1 MCKRLL
7 QSSTTSHPHAVQDRA
22 CDGAALDV
30 RLAKF
35 CAIIYVVTNPLSEKI
50 PTPKDQLD
58 AQDRLI
64 IIRVK
69 IERAKKH
76 LRDLAAE
83 ILTLTHTT
91 IVHRD
96 PKTGV
101 PPNPITFMW
110 NPDFKTV
117 PTLSFDVVA
126 ISGDIIHNLRSAL
139 DHLAHQL
146 VFVGSPHL
154 TTSTI
159 SRNIGFPI
167 AESMAKYEA
176 IKVGKVE
183 GMRPEAKKA
192 IDRLKPYKGGNDPLW
207 RVHELDNIDKHRALF
222 TVAHDFLFTSD
233 WFGGA
238 YLMKAENPTFPG
250 VEPNVEQ
257 DIQVEIE
264 KAISKSGVAGPDTL
278 LPSLHD
284 LVDVVENL
292 VLGFKPL
299 LE

>member
-1 MCKRLL
+1 MRY
-7 QSSTTSHPHAVQDRA
+7 A
-22 CDGAALDV
+22 
-30 RLAKF
+30 
-35 CAIIYVVTNPLSEKI
+35 EKV
-50 PTPKDQLD
+50 PTLKDHLD

-64 IIRVK
+64 LIQVK

-76 LRDLAAE
+76 LRDLASE
-83 ILTLTHTT
+83 ILALEHTT
-91 IVHRD
+91 IIHRD

-101 PPNPITFMW
+101 PPHPLAFIG

-117 PTLSFDVVA
+117 PTLSFDVVSIA
-126 ISGDIIHNLRSAL
+126 GDIVHNLRSAL
-139 DHLAHQL
+139 DHLAQQL

-154 TTSTI
+154 TPSTI
-159 SRNIGFPI
+159 GRQIGFPI
-167 AESMAKYEA
+167 AENVTKYES
-176 IKVGKVE
+176 IKAGKVD
-183 GMRPEAKKA
+183 GMRSEAKEA

-222 TVAHDFLFTSD
+222 SISHDFLFTSD
-233 WFGGA
+233 WFPGA

-264 KAISKSGVAGPDTL
+264 KAIGKSNVAGADTL

-292 VLGFKPL
+292 ALGFKPM

>member
-1 MCKRLL
+1 M
-7 QSSTTSHPHAVQDRA
+7 SSTD
-22 CDGAALDV
+22 
-30 RLAKF
+30 K
-35 CAIIYVVTNPLSEKI
+35 
-50 PTPKDQLD
+50 LD
-58 AQDRLI
+58 ARDRLI
-64 IIRVK
+64 IVQVK

-91 IVHRD
+91 IVHPD
-96 PKTGV
+96 PNTGV
-101 PPNPITFMW
+101 APHPITFTW
-110 NPDFKTV
+110 GTLHDFKTV

-126 ISGDIIHNLRSAL
+126 ISGDLVHNLRSAL

-167 AESMAKYEA
+167 AESMTKYET
-176 IKVGKVE
+176 IKAGKVE
-183 GMRPEAKKA
+183 GMRPEAKEA
-192 IDRLKPYKGGNDPLW
+192 IDRLKPYKGGNDALW

-233 WFGGA
+233 WFPGA
-238 YLMKAENPTFPG
+238 YLMKAENPNFPG
-250 VEPNVEQ
+250 IEPNVEQ

-264 KAISKSGVAGPDTL
+264 KAISKPEVARADTL
-278 LPSLHD
+278 LPSLHQ
-284 LVDVVENL
+284 LVDFVENL
-292 VLGFKPL
+292 VLGFKPF

>member
-1 MCKRLL
+1 L
-7 QSSTTSHPHAVQDRA
+7 SSTD
-22 CDGAALDV
+22 
-30 RLAKF
+30 K
-35 CAIIYVVTNPLSEKI
+35 
-50 PTPKDQLD
+50 LD

-64 IIRVK
+64 LIQVK

-83 ILTLTHTT
+83 ILTLEHTT

-101 PPNPITFMW
+101 PPHPITFLG

-126 ISGDIIHNLRSAL
+126 ISGDLIHNLRSAL
-139 DHLAHQL
+139 DHLAQQL

-159 SRNIGFPI
+159 SRHIGFPI
-167 AESMAKYEA
+167 AKSVTDYET
-176 IKVGKVE
+176 IKAGKVE
-183 GMRPEAKKA
+183 GMRPEAKEA

-233 WFGGA
+233 WFSGA
-238 YLMKAENPTFPG
+238 YLMKAQDPTFPG

-264 KAISKSGVAGPDTL
+264 KAVGKSDSSGPDTL
-278 LPSLHD
+278 LPSLHQ

>member
-1 MCKRLL
+1 MRDKASASPPAAQSHRRVVCIVVLLCKFLITWRIGEASL
-7 QSSTTSHPHAVQDRA
+7 QLFFFSSRRRHTRSDRDWSSDVCYSDLRDCYSLA
-22 CDGAALDV
+22 PQAIHTLCKIELVTARHWDV

-183 GMRPEAKKA
+183 GMRPEAKEA

-222 TVAHDFLFTSD
+222 
-233 WFGGA
+233 
-238 YLMKAENPTFPG
+238 
-250 VEPNVEQ
+250 
-257 DIQVEIE
+257 
-264 KAISKSGVAGPDTL
+264 
-278 LPSLHD
+278 
-284 LVDVVENL
+284 
-292 VLGFKPL
+292 
-299 LE
+299 